1 MMKRISLILLL
12 ISLTYYSKTNAQ
24 DTTWTKTF
32 GGSSNDRGYSVQQTT
47 DGGYVIGGYTSSYGN
62 GSADV
67 WLIKTDADGDTL
79 WTQTYGGSSND
90 RGYSV
95 QQTTDGGYIIAGY
108 TESFGN
114 GDDDVW
120 LIKTDSNGDSL
131 WTKTFGGSDGDYGY
145 SVQQTTDGGYII
157 TCTEYSY
164 GMDSNIWLI
173 KTDSLGQEE
182 WNQIFYYVGNSEG
195 RSVQQTTDGGYIIAG
210 MYSYLA
216 ILIKT
221 DSLGNEEWHTSYFPS
236 GSSSSWGS
244 CVQQTIDN
252 GFIFTGYSFMYDVWT
267 TDVLLIK
274 TDSLGNEEWNQT
286 FGGNED
292 DYGSSVQQTTD
303 GGYIITGI
311 TTSFGNGG
319 QDMWLIKTDAD
330 GDDEWNQTFGGS
342 NNDEGHSVQETTDGR
357 YVITGSTASFGYG
370 GEDVWLIKTDSDAVV
385 EIASTF
391 NLPATYNIHQN
402 YPNPFNPI
410 TTLRYD
416 LPENSYVNVTV
427 YDILGREV
435 RTLVNST
442 QDAGFKSVIWN
453 ATNDYGEPVSAG
465 VYLYQIQAGEFV
477 QTKKMVLLK

>member
-221 DSLGNEEWHTSYFPS
+221 DSLGNEEW
-236 GSSSSWGS
+236 
-244 CVQQTIDN
+244 
-252 GFIFTGYSFMYDVWT
+252 
-267 TDVLLIK
+267 
-274 TDSLGNEEWNQT
+274 NQT

-330 GDDEWNQTFGGS
+330 GDEEWNQTFGGS

>member
-319 QDMWLIKTDAD
+319 QDMRAL
-330 GDDEWNQTFGGS
+330 G
-342 NNDEGHSVQETTDGR
+342 
-357 YVITGSTASFGYG
+357 AS
-370 GEDVWLIKTDSDAVV
+370 L
-385 EIASTF
+385 
-391 NLPATYNIHQN
+391 
-402 YPNPFNPI
+402 
-410 TTLRYD
+410 
-416 LPENSYVNVTV
+416 
-427 YDILGREV
+427 
-435 RTLVNST
+435 
-442 QDAGFKSVIWN
+442 AGCRPLC
-453 ATNDYGEPVSAG
+453 G
-465 VYLYQIQAGEFV
+465 Q
-477 QTKKMVLLK
+477 

>member
-1 MMKRISLILLL
+1 
-12 ISLTYYSKTNAQ
+12 
-24 DTTWTKTF
+24 
-32 GGSSNDRGYSVQQTT
+32 
-47 DGGYVIGGYTSSYGN
+47 
-62 GSADV
+62 
-67 WLIKTDADGDTL
+67 
-79 WTQTYGGSSND
+79 
-90 RGYSV
+90 
-95 QQTTDGGYIIAGY
+95 
-108 TESFGN
+108 
-114 GDDDVW
+114 
-120 LIKTDSNGDSL
+120 
-131 WTKTFGGSDGDYGY
+131 
-145 SVQQTTDGGYII
+145 
-157 TCTEYSY
+157 
-164 GMDSNIWLI
+164 
-173 KTDSLGQEE
+173 
-182 WNQIFYYVGNSEG
+182 
-195 RSVQQTTDGGYIIAG
+195 

-330 GDDEWNQTFGGS
+330 GDEEWNQTFGGS

>member
-1 MMKRISLILLL
+1 MGRFGLTMKKVVLLL
-12 ISLTYYSKTNAQ
+12 TTTILQ
-24 DTTWTKTF
+24 GQPDTFWIRTF
-32 GGSSNDRGYSVQQTT
+32 GGSNSDYGRSVQQVSDYGYILTGST
-47 DGGYVIGGYTSSYGN
+47 ASFGNDSYDVWFIKTDAQGVEEWNQIFGGSDDDYGSSIQQTADGGYIITGWTNSFGN
-62 GSADV
+62 SNDDA
-67 WLIKTDADGDTL
+67 WLIKTDSQGNEEWNQTL
-79 WTQTYGGSSND
+79 GGSDFD

-95 QQTTDGGYIIAGY
+95 QQTTDGGYIITGY
-108 TESFGN
+108 TNSFGN
-114 GDDDVW
+114 GDYDVW
-120 LIKTDSNGDSL
+120 LIKTDS
-131 WTKTFGGSDGDYGY
+131 
-145 SVQQTTDGGYII
+145 Q
-157 TCTEYSY
+157 
-164 GMDSNIWLI
+164 
-173 KTDSLGQEE
+173 
-182 WNQIFYYVGNSEG
+182 
-195 RSVQQTTDGGYIIAG
+195 
-210 MYSYLA
+210 
-216 ILIKT
+216 
-221 DSLGNEEWHTSYFPS
+221 GNE
-236 GSSSSWGS
+236 
-244 CVQQTIDN
+244 
-252 GFIFTGYSFMYDVWT
+252 
-267 TDVLLIK
+267 
-274 TDSLGNEEWNQT
+274 
-286 FGGNED
+286 
-292 DYGSSVQQTTD
+292 
-303 GGYIITGI
+303 
-311 TTSFGNGG
+311 
-319 QDMWLIKTDAD
+319 
-330 GDDEWNQTFGGS
+330 EWNQTFGGS